1 MTLQERCQAA
11 EAKLADISIALLDCR
26 PETLERC
33 EAGLHEI
40 AGLLD
45 LTLDPA
51 SRPAPSDRE
60 GLIRLRQRSQMLG
73 FQAQHA
79 ANLCQG
85 WAQLQLSEGYTDQ
98 GRPVL
103 PPSTPLT
110 SYEG

>member
-11 EAKLADISIALLDCR
+11 EAKLEAISNALLDCQ

-33 EAGLHEI
+33 ETELHEI

-45 LTLDPA
+45 CTLGILTRPVPA
-51 SRPAPSDRE
+51 DRA
-60 GLIRLRQRSQMLG
+60 GLMRLRQRGQLLG

-103 PPSTPLT
+103 PASAPQT

>member
-1 MTLQERCQAA
+1 MTLQERCHAA
-11 EAKLADISIALLDCR
+11 EAKLDAISIALLDCQ

-33 EAGLHEI
+33 EAELHEI

-45 LTLDPA
+45 CTLDPSA
-51 SRPAPSDRE
+51 RPAPADRE
-60 GLIRLRQRSQMLG
+60 GLIRLRQRGRLVG

-103 PPSTPLT
+103 PPSEPQT
-110 SYEG
+110 SFEV

>member
-11 EAKLADISIALLDCR
+11 EAKLEAISNALLDCH
-26 PETLERC
+26 PETLERS
-33 EAGLHEI
+33 EVELHEI
-40 AGLLD
+40 AALLD
-45 LTLDPA
+45 CTLDPTA
-51 SRPAPSDRE
+51 RPVPSDRVR
-60 GLIRLRQRSQMLG
+60 LMRLRQRGQLLG

-85 WAQLQLSEGYTDQ
+85 WAQLQRSEGYTDQ

-103 PPSTPLT
+103 PASVPQA